1 MKPAD
6 TTQPK
11 KAAPKN
17 ASYWD
22 ARFNEAGFAYGEAP
36 NEFLR
41 TASEN
46 ISAGDALSL
55 CEGEGR
61 NAVYLALRGFRVTAV
76 DFSPV
81 GLAKAQALATRH
93 GVTITTVL
101 ADLADFDLG
110 EQRWDLVISIFSQPA
125 SATRQRLYRSLQQG
139 LRPGGAFILEAK
151 LEAQA
156 SANDRYPGAA
166 ILTQEIAPLTIALA
180 QEQSHELNE
189 GRYHV
194 GLHDTVQILAFRH
207 QPL

>member
-1 MKPAD
+1 MKPD
-6 TTQPK
+6 DKTP
-11 KAAPKN
+11 PKN
-17 ASYWD
+17 SSYWD

-41 TASEN
+41 AACEDIPT
-46 ISAGDALSL
+46 GDALSL

-76 DFSPV
+76 DFSAV
-81 GLAKAQALATRH
+81 GLAKAEALATRH

-110 EQRWDLVISIFSQPA
+110 EQRWDLVTAIFAQPA
-125 SATRQRLYRSLQQG
+125 SSTRQRLYRSLQQS

-151 LEAQA
+151 VEAQA
-156 SANDRYPGAA
+156 TANDRYPGAA
-166 ILTQEIAPLTIALA
+166 ILTQEIAPLSIALA
-180 QEQSHELNE
+180 REQSHELNE

-194 GLHDTVQILAFRH
+194 GLHDTVQILAFKR
-207 QPL
+207 

>member
-1 MKPAD
+1 MKSAD
-6 TTQPK
+6 GTPH
-11 KAAPKN
+11 KAAESRN
-17 ASYWD
+17 SSYWD

-36 NEFLR
+36 NAFLR
-41 TASEN
+41 AACEN
-46 ISAGDALSL
+46 ILPGDALSL

-81 GLAKAQALATRH
+81 GLAKAEALATRH

-101 ADLADFDLG
+101 ADLADFELG
-110 EQRWDLVISIFSQPA
+110 EQRWDLVTAIFAQPA

-151 LEAQA
+151 VEAQA
-156 SANDRYPGAA
+156 TASDRYPGAA
-166 ILTQEIAPLTIALA
+166 ILTQEIAPLSIALA

-194 GLHDTVQILAFRH
+194 GLHDTVQILAFKR
-207 QPL
+207 